1 MWKNAFWKVKNVW
14 VLNFWSITLL
24 LRTFWRL
31 IYSKLSLHVLF
42 YCCVYIF
49 LMFMIFL
56 SRLPLE
62 YEQYIFGHNR
72 EMTEREERNTT
83 GMVSKF

>member
-14 VLNFWSITLL
+14 VLSFWSITLS
-24 LRTFWRL
+24 LRNFWRL

-72 EMTEREERNTT
+72 ETTEREERNTT

>member
-14 VLNFWSITLL
+14 VLNSWSITLL
-24 LRTFWRL
+24 LRTFEGWFTVNFL
-31 IYSKLSLHVLF
+31 FMFYF

-56 SRLPLE
+56 LRLPLE

-83 GMVSKF
+83 GMVFKF

>member
-42 YCCVYIF
+42 LLLRLYLSYVHDIF
-49 LMFMIFL
+49 VKIA
-56 SRLPLE
+56 LE

-83 GMVSKF
+83 GMVFKF